1 MRDWPWYS
9 YIVLAAL
16 IFGLFYFF
24 YFKPQN
30 EELLTH
36 LFMAY
41 VRMGYYQKQRDAA
54 TQLYKIR

>member
-1 MRDWPWYS
+1 MYE
-9 YIVLAAL
+9 LAA
-16 IFGLFYFF
+16 
-24 YFKPQN
+24 KKEPQN

-54 TQLYKIR
+54 VQLYKTKQDDCHL